1 VALGSPGDLW
11 LAGESAA
18 VGAVAGGYPAA
29 PAGRLVL
36 HDGAAGGDAARMA
49 AADWLMGGR

>member
-1 VALGSPGDLW
+1 
-11 LAGESAA
+11 
-18 VGAVAGGYPAA
+18 VAGGYPAA